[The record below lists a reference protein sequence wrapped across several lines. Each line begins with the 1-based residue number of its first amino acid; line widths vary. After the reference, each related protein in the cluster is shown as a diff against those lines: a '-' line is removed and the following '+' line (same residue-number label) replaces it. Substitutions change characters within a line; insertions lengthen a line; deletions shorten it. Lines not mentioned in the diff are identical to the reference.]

1 MESARED
8 LLKFQTVSLNDILDK
23 SVSIRKSSPKIF
35 IQIALAF
42 ILPLSFT
49 ILARSLFT
57 FPLLSLIPI
66 YGLGDDQYKWTQFF
80 IFELFY
86 PMFVFVFSLL
96 STAAVV
102 FTVTSIYASRP
113 VSFSITISAIP
124 KVYKRLFITF
134 IFFSFFLIL
143 CNIIVMGSL
152 MMYASSL
159 DIDNHPILF
168 GLYFI
173 ILYCLIFFPIYTYI
187 TALWHLASVVS
198 VLEPLSGLAAM
209 RKSKKLLKGN
219 TVMAMEYVSLYLGAC
234 YLAEALMFEVY
245 GWLGHKVLPIFFSSL
260 VSIGILPQS
269 IFYFMC
275 KSYHEEETDR
285 NALFDHLAA
294 YVGKYV
300 PVKGIEMQDLDI

>member
-1 MESARED
+1 
-8 LLKFQTVSLNDILDK
+8 
-23 SVSIRKSSPKIF
+23 
-35 IQIALAF
+35 
-42 ILPLSFT
+42 
-49 ILARSLFT
+49 
-57 FPLLSLIPI
+57 
-66 YGLGDDQYKWTQFF
+66 
-80 IFELFY
+80 
-86 PMFVFVFSLL
+86 MFVFVFSLL

-102 FTVTSIYASRP
+102 FTVASIYASRP
-113 VSFSITISAIP
+113 VSFYITISAIP

-134 IFFSFFLIL
+134 IFFSFLIL

-173 ILYCLIFFPIYTYI
+173 ILYCLIFSPIYTYI

-245 GWLGHKVLPIFFSSL
+245 GWLGHRVLPIFFSSL
-260 VSIGILPQS
+260 VSIGILVAVNFTGLMAQS

-275 KSYHEEETDR
+275 KNYHEEEIDR

-294 YVGKYV
+294 YVGEYV
-300 PVKGIEMQDLDI
+300 PIKSIEMQDLNI